1 MFILIVIWNDCSI
14 QDLLLI
20 MAIWFSLCLANCIS
34 HFLQIIMRTDDNGNQ
49 LLQEKKK
56 KMQSQDSKLMK
67 VFSKLMHATFL
78 YDSLF
83 FSLSPYFFFFRRLF
97 KHIYLF
103 NWKFH
108 QEGKFSVGPYRF
120 NNTHPLKSI
129 HVCDFRR
136 STNILKLK
144 QTLFWTGK
152 LFWIQYLSYI
162 EFLAVVTEIQGH
174 NFVVP

>member
-1 MFILIVIWNDCSI
+1 MFIFIVIWNDCSI

-49 LLQEKKK
+49 LLQKKK
-56 KMQSQDSKLMK
+56 KKCSPRTPNSWKSSANWCMLHFCMILY
-67 VFSKLMHATFL
+67 FSP
-78 YDSLF
+78 SLLIF
-83 FSLSPYFFFFRRLF
+83 FSSEDCLNM
-97 KHIYLF
+97 YLF

-152 LFWIQYLSYI
+152 LFWIQYLRR
-162 EFLAVVTEIQGH
+162 
-174 NFVVP
+174 VPCSSHRNPRT